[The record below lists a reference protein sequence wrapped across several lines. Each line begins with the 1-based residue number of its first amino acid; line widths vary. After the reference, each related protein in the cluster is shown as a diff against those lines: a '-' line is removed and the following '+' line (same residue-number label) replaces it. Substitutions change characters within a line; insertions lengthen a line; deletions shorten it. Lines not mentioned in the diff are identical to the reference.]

1 MFFLKEWP
9 SLGGRLLETPNA
21 KKAVREL
28 LLTGHED
35 GTIRFWDC
43 AGVALQPLYKF
54 SSAPLFANEEPASP
68 IDDEEEWPPF
78 KKVCQICEF
87 YFFNLFFVDRNF

>member
-1 MFFLKEWP
+1 M
-9 SLGGRLLETPNA
+9 ETPGPPG
-21 KKAVREL
+21 KTPVREL

-35 GTIRFWDC
+35 GTVRFWDC
-43 AGVALQPLYKF
+43 SGVALTPLYKF

-78 KKVCQICEF
+78 KKVYIYYIFTISRSKTCK
-87 YFFNLFFVDRNF
+87 